1 MFKKFIYKSKFL
13 FFLLQKYWSI
23 KYLIQIF
30 LIDAEKYFTITKSQ
44 SNNEENMFIT
54 MLSNNAV
61 NKNFIE
67 IGYHYRE
74 LNSVGLIKNDFSG
87 KVIDADIG
95 VEMNSFI
102 MKKIIQKLKKKVE
115 VINRFIDLDNLDD
128 IFDMNKL
135 GCLSIDID
143 GNDFWILKKILSKK
157 IFPEI
162 IIVEYNASFLDLEIS
177 VPYDKNFNIREKH
190 PSLCYHGASL
200 SAFNKLLIKYEYALV
215 KVINGTNAIFV
226 DKNLLQKSKLKKFLP
241 SEIYEECPSRN
252 RICKNTAQEQFQQI
266 KHLPLENV

>member
-95 VEMNSFI
+95 VKMNSFI
-102 MKKIIQKLKKKVE
+102 MKKIIQKLKKK
-115 VINRFIDLDNLDD
+115 
-128 IFDMNKL
+128 
-135 GCLSIDID
+135 
-143 GNDFWILKKILSKK
+143 
-157 IFPEI
+157 
-162 IIVEYNASFLDLEIS
+162 
-177 VPYDKNFNIREKH
+177 
-190 PSLCYHGASL
+190 
-200 SAFNKLLIKYEYALV
+200 
-215 KVINGTNAIFV
+215 
-226 DKNLLQKSKLKKFLP
+226 
-241 SEIYEECPSRN
+241 
-252 RICKNTAQEQFQQI
+252 
-266 KHLPLENV
+266 